1 MSFQAGYPRWLSNRS
16 KLSREPITRSKKTG
30 NKETGRMCLNRL
42 RTYDGRNLYG
52 VSGECIAALRAE
64 RSARD
69 KLTLLTPGQRMNMEF
84 KEYDF
89 ARNPV
94 VQNEVFFLQSKCA
107 PCSFSILVRSIEEL
121 VEHERLHRT
130 HVARQM
136 PLHREEA

>member
-1 MSFQAGYPRWLSNRS
+1 
-16 KLSREPITRSKKTG
+16 
-30 NKETGRMCLNRL
+30 
-42 RTYDGRNLYG
+42 
-52 VSGECIAALRAE
+52 
-64 RSARD
+64 
-69 KLTLLTPGQRMNMEF
+69 MEF

-94 VQNEVFFLQSKCA
+94 VQNEVFFLQSK
-107 PCSFSILVRSIEEL
+107 CSFSILVRSIEEL

>member
-1 MSFQAGYPRWLSNRS
+1 MSFSGRISTLAVKQV
-16 KLSREPITRSKKTG
+16 KTVKRADYSIQKFG
-30 NKETGRMCLNRL
+30 NKKTGRMCLNRL

-69 KLTLLTPGQRMNMEF
+69 KLTLLTSGRRMNMEF

-94 VQNEVFFLQSKCA
+94 VQNEVFFLRRSVPPVAFRFWCA
-107 PCSFSILVRSIEEL
+107 QLRNWSNTKDCTEL
-121 VEHERLHRT
+121 T
-130 HVARQM
+130 
-136 PLHREEA
+136 

>member
-1 MSFQAGYPRWLSNRS
+1 
-16 KLSREPITRSKKTG
+16 
-30 NKETGRMCLNRL
+30 MCLNRL
-42 RTYDGRNLYG
+42 RRYDGRSLYG

-69 KLTLLTPGQRMNMEF
+69 KLTLLTSGQRMMNMEF

-94 VQNEVFFLQSKCA
+94 VQNEVFLLQSKCA
-107 PCSFSILVRSIEEL
+107 ACSFSILVRSIEEL

-130 HVARQM
+130 QCSPSNA
-136 PLHREEA
+136 AA

>member
-1 MSFQAGYPRWLSNRS
+1 MSFSGGISMLAVKQV
-16 KLSREPITRSKKTG
+16 KTVKRDDYSIQKFG
-30 NKETGRMCLNRL
+30 NKKTGRMCLNRL

-69 KLTLLTPGQRMNMEF
+69 KLTLLTSGQRMNIEF

-130 HVARQM
+130 HVARHM
-136 PLHREEA
+136 PLHRE

>member
-1 MSFQAGYPRWLSNRS
+1 
-16 KLSREPITRSKKTG
+16 
-30 NKETGRMCLNRL
+30 
-42 RTYDGRNLYG
+42 
-52 VSGECIAALRAE
+52 
-64 RSARD
+64 
-69 KLTLLTPGQRMNMEF
+69 MEF

-107 PCSFSILVRSIEEL
+107 ACSFSILVRSIEEL